1 MWLCAS
7 VAKGLN
13 ERLPAINPAGGQSR
27 TCTLDYRVSSP
38 VP

>member
-1 MWLCAS
+1 M
-7 VAKGLN
+7 GEELN

-27 TCTLDYRVSSP
+27 TCTLDYHVSSP